1 MEDSS
6 EMHSEE
12 NKVSLEK
19 NIKRRYKT
27 PAQVM
32 ALEKFYNEHKY
43 PTEEMK
49 SQVAEQ
55 IGLTEKQVSGWFCHR
70 RLKEKRLSVDEAFVG
85 GRQDRSSGVIQDRGS
100 GLRQDSC
107 GSTKQGD
114 YRSIDPREVQSR
126 MLYCHDFPAT
136 DLAYD
141 RNQYAAHA
149 SERDDTSS
157 ESSSFLQDRL
167 YSESDKPY
175 ANETSR
181 FVRQNGDVTPVRC
194 NIGKSKEY
202 KPSGYLKVKGESENA
217 AISAVKR
224 QLGRHYREDGPPLG
238 VDFDPLPPGA
248 FESPSG
254 DPVNE
259 PFYVGNSRW
268 SNSPEVPE
276 IDKPRALGTR
286 YEVDSSK
293 MDLQDSYIDE
303 NLNSKRSDYAGTKSH
318 NQLKQKSPL
327 LHYSNFSPHQNSSL
341 NAYEDSTPVYDG
353 NHCYSLSSKHDAEWM
368 GLNSVMNHQEPHGGK
383 TNSEEAKPLLNDN
396 HVVSSKMV
404 RNSNYFT
411 RPSNFTLGISESLD
425 AKDKGTSTKMAKV
438 KKLYKEKKAIKG
450 LRDPV
455 SVKTHLN
462 NEMNVV
468 KRLKGELPQRDY
480 IAKASYAEIPR
491 WTNPIKGSAAEMP
504 SSFSEDE
511 TAETNSSME

>member
-114 YRSIDPREVQSR
+114 YRSIEPREVQSR

-268 SNSPEVPE
+268 SNSPDVPE
-276 IDKPRALGTR
+276 IDKPRALGT
-286 YEVDSSK
+286 
-293 MDLQDSYIDE
+293 
-303 NLNSKRSDYAGTKSH
+303 
-318 NQLKQKSPL
+318 
-327 LHYSNFSPHQNSSL
+327 
-341 NAYEDSTPVYDG
+341 
-353 NHCYSLSSKHDAEWM
+353 
-368 GLNSVMNHQEPHGGK
+368 
-383 TNSEEAKPLLNDN
+383 
-396 HVVSSKMV
+396 
-404 RNSNYFT
+404 
-411 RPSNFTLGISESLD
+411 
-425 AKDKGTSTKMAKV
+425 V

>member
-1 MEDSS
+1 MLSILDSS

-32 ALEKFYNEHKY
+32 ALEKFYNGIVSLLFHILFLMLQVSLLSYVLKFICLFIFISPEHKY

-157 ESSSFLQDRL
+157 ESSLFLQDRL

-194 NIGKSKEY
+194 NIGRSKEY

-254 DPVNE
+254 DPVN
-259 PFYVGNSRW
+259 G
-268 SNSPEVPE
+268 
-276 IDKPRALGTR
+276 K
-286 YEVDSSK
+286 SSYLYLTVILTIFIWCYK
-293 MDLQDSYIDE
+293 NGMP
-303 NLNSKRSDYAGTKSH
+303 NL
-318 NQLKQKSPL
+318 
-327 LHYSNFSPHQNSSL
+327 F
-341 NAYEDSTPVYDG
+341 
-353 NHCYSLSSKHDAEWM
+353 
-368 GLNSVMNHQEPHGGK
+368 
-383 TNSEEAKPLLNDN
+383 
-396 HVVSSKMV
+396 
-404 RNSNYFT
+404 
-411 RPSNFTLGISESLD
+411 
-425 AKDKGTSTKMAKV
+425 
-438 KKLYKEKKAIKG
+438 
-450 LRDPV
+450 
-455 SVKTHLN
+455 
-462 NEMNVV
+462 
-468 KRLKGELPQRDY
+468 
-480 IAKASYAEIPR
+480 
-491 WTNPIKGSAAEMP
+491 
-504 SSFSEDE
+504 
-511 TAETNSSME
+511 

>member
-1 MEDSS
+1 MEDSN
-6 EMHSEE
+6 ELHSEE

-43 PTEEMK
+43 PSEEMK

-70 RLKEKRLSVDEAFVG
+70 RLKEKRLSVDEAVVG

-126 MLYCHDFPAT
+126 MLYGHDFPAT

-141 RNQYAAHA
+141 RSQYAAHA

-167 YSESDKPY
+167 YSEGDKPY

-181 FVRQNGDVTPVRC
+181 FVRQNGDIMPVSC
-194 NIGKSKEY
+194 NIVRSKEY

-224 QLGRHYREDGPPLG
+224 QLGRHHREDGPPLG
-238 VDFDPLPPGA
+238 VEFDPLPPGA

-268 SNSPEVPE
+268 SNSPDVPE

-293 MDLQDSYIDE
+293 MDLQDSYIEE

-327 LHYSNFSPHQNSSL
+327 LHYSNCSPHQNSSL

-368 GLNSVMNHQEPHGGK
+368 GLNSVMSHHEPYGGK
-383 TNSEEAKPLLNDN
+383 TNGEEAKLSLNDN

-404 RNSNYFT
+404 QNSNYFA
-411 RPSNFTLGISESLD
+411 RPSNFTLGISKSLD
-425 AKDKGTSTKMAKV
+425 AKDRGTSTKMAKV

-450 LRDPV
+450 LHDPV
-455 SVKTHLN
+455 SVKAHLN
-462 NEMNVV
+462 SEMNVV

-491 WTNPIKGSAAEMP
+491 WTNSIKGSAAEMP

-511 TAETNSSME
+511 TAETSSSME